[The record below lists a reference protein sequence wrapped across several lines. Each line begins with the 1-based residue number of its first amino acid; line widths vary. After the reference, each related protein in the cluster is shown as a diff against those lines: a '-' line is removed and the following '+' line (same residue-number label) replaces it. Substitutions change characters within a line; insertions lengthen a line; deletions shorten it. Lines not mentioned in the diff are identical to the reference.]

1 MKNRFLIIIAFA
13 LFVMALP
20 SCKKWLDINSD
31 PDTTQQPANA
41 SVLPPL
47 LAAIPTNLQ
56 TDGGLYVAKYIQ
68 NWLTHTVSN
77 NNTYDYQGF
86 TFSGGTMAAT
96 WNLVYFAYGKNLEYL
111 LENAKKSKQNDF
123 TGVGLALKAWVYQH
137 GTDYHSDMPFYDA
150 FKADSFA
157 FHYDSQDVIYK
168 VVDSMAREAI
178 GYLNA
183 AIDDPTN
190 TLSKGDMVY
199 NGDVRK
205 WKRFAY
211 GILARNHNHLANKT
225 GLYQPDSVI
234 KYCDS
239 SLAAVGDDFC
249 VPFDATVNNNSNYY
263 GTYRDNMPSFRQS
276 NFIVKLLDGTTLAGS
291 SVPANRDPRI
301 AHMLSAS
308 HDTTNGNGGYRGV
321 EPGAGDP
328 YSALNP
334 PDRYL
339 LANGQPPTSGTAL
352 TNYNNSRKKVGIA
365 FGDSL
370 YLNPSA
376 GNFTS
381 TGKYLFKNKA
391 VFPVMTSS
399 EIQFIK
405 AEAAFR
411 KGDVATAYDAY
422 KKGINLQFDF
432 INRDYTSVR
441 GSWSIYNTNPIQ
453 VSQRN
458 AYLAGNNV
466 RQTAATLTMS
476 DIMLQK
482 YIALWGWG
490 FFETWVDM
498 RRFGMYDYDDP
509 TTMDPFLEVYKNLS
523 PLTQIDARNNRKYA
537 QKVRPHY
544 TSEWTYN
551 RAELDRLGILQN
563 NWHVTK
569 MWFTEP

>member
-1 MKNRFLIIIAFA
+1 MKNKFFIIMALA
-13 LFVMALP
+13 LFIVAMP
-20 SCKKWLDINSD
+20 GCKKWLDINSD
-31 PDTTQQPANA
+31 PDTTQQPSNS

-47 LAAIPTNLQ
+47 LAAIPTALQ
-56 TDGGLYVAKYIQ
+56 SDGGLYIAKYTQ

-77 NNTYDYQGF
+77 ANLYDYQGF

-96 WNLVYFAYGKNLEYL
+96 WNLVYFAYGKNLEYMI
-111 LENAKKSKQNDF
+111 ENSKNLKQNDF
-123 TGVGLALKAWVYQH
+123 IGVALALKAWVYQH

-157 FHYDSQDVIYK
+157 FHYDSQEVIYK
-168 VVDSMAREAI
+168 AVDSMCRDALV
-178 GYLNA
+178 YLNA

-190 TLSKGDMVY
+190 TLSRGDLVY

-205 WKRFAY
+205 WKKFVY
-211 GILARNHNHLANKT
+211 GVLARNYNHITNKT
-225 GLYQPDSVI
+225 GLYKPDSVI

-239 SLAAVGDDFC
+239 SLATVVDDFC
-249 VPFDATVNNNSNYY
+249 VPFDATVNNNSNYF
-263 GTYRDNMPSFRQS
+263 GTYRDNMPAMRQS
-276 NFIVKLLDGTTLAGS
+276 NFIVKLLDGTTLAGNS
-291 SVPANRDPRI
+291 EPANRDPRI

-321 EPGAGDP
+321 DPGQGDP
-328 YSALNP
+328 FSALNP
-334 PDRYL
+334 PSSYL
-339 LANGQPPTSGTAL
+339 VNGQPPTSGTAL
-352 TNYNNSRKKVGIA
+352 TNYNNARKKVAIA

-405 AEAAFR
+405 AEAALR
-411 KGDVATAYDAY
+411 KGNKAMAYDAY
-422 KKGINLQFDF
+422 KKGINLHFDF
-432 INRDYTSVR
+432 INRDYTAVR

-453 VSQRN
+453 ASQRN

-466 RQTAATLTMS
+466 RQSAATLTMS

-482 YIALWGWG
+482 YIALWAWG

-498 RRFGMYDYDDP
+498 RRFGMYQLEDP
-509 TTMDPFLEVYKNLS
+509 SFVDFVLTYKYFFQTITLDS
-523 PLTQIDARNNRKYA
+523 RNEGKFA

-551 RAELDRLGILQN
+551 RAELERVGILKN

>member
-1 MKNRFLIIIAFA
+1 MAFSLLIIT
-13 LFVMALP
+13 MP
-20 SCKKWLDINSD
+20 GCKKWLDINSD
-31 PDTTQQPANA
+31 PDTTQQPSNS

-47 LAAIPTNLQ
+47 LAAIPTALQ
-56 TDGGLYVAKYIQ
+56 SDGGLYIAKYTQ
-68 NWLTHTVSN
+68 NWLTHTASN
-77 NNTYDYQGF
+77 NNVYDIQGF
-86 TFSGGTMAAT
+86 TFSGGTMAGT
-96 WNLVYFAYGKNLEYL
+96 WNLVYFAFGKNLQYMI
-111 LENAKKSKQNDF
+111 ENSQKLKQNDF
-123 TGVGLALKAWVYQH
+123 IGVGLALKAWVYQH
-137 GTDYHSDMPFYDA
+137 GTDYHSDMPFYSS
-150 FKADSFA
+150 FNPDSFA
-157 FHYDSQDVIYK
+157 FKYESQNVIYK
-168 VVDSMAREAI
+168 VVDSMCRDALV
-178 GYLNA
+178 YLNA
-183 AIDDPTN
+183 ANGDPTN
-190 TLSKGDMVY
+190 TLTRGDMVY
-199 NGDVRK
+199 NGDIGK
-205 WKRFAY
+205 WKRFVY
-211 GILARNHNHLANKT
+211 GVLARNYNHISNKT

-239 SLAAVGDDFC
+239 SLTVVADDFC
-249 VPFDATVNNNSNYY
+249 VPFDATVNNNSNYF
-263 GTYRDNMPSFRQS
+263 GTYRDNMPAMRQS

-321 EPGAGDP
+321 DPGQGDP
-328 YSALNP
+328 YAALNP
-334 PDRYL
+334 PASYL
-339 LANGQPPTSGTAL
+339 LPNGQLPTGSAL
-352 TNYNNSRKKVGIA
+352 TNYNNARKKVGIA

-391 VFPVMTSS
+391 VFPVMTSA
-399 EIQFIK
+399 EIQFTK

-422 KKGINLQFDF
+422 KKGINLHFDF
-432 INRDYTSVR
+432 INRDYSPVR

-453 VSQRN
+453 LSQRI
-458 AYLAGNNV
+458 AYMAGNNV
-466 RQTAATLTMS
+466 RQSAVTLTMS

-482 YIALWGWG
+482 YIALWAWG

-498 RRFGMYDYDDP
+498 RRFGMYDLTDP
-509 TTMDPFLEVYKNLS
+509 VTLQPFLSVYKNLS
-523 PLTQIDARNNRKYA
+523 PLTSIDSRNEQKYA

-551 RAELDRLGILQN
+551 RAELDRLGILKN

-569 MWFTEP
+569 MWFTEPQ

>member
-1 MKNRFLIIIAFA
+1 MKNKFFIIISFALIIVSLAG
-13 LFVMALP
+13 
-20 SCKKWLDINSD
+20 CKKWLDINSD
-31 PDTTQQPANA
+31 PDTTQQPSNA

-47 LAAIPTNLQ
+47 LAAIPTALQ
-56 TDGGLYVAKYIQ
+56 ADGGLYIAKYTQ

-77 NNTYDYQGF
+77 NNVYDIQGF

-96 WNLVYFAYGKNLEYL
+96 WNLVYFAYGKNLEYM
-111 LENAKKSKQNDF
+111 LENSKKLNQKDF
-123 TGVGLALKAWVYQH
+123 MGVGLALKAWVYQH
-137 GTDYHSDMPFYDA
+137 ATDYHSDMPFYDA
-150 FKADSFA
+150 FHPDSFA
-157 FHYDSQDVIYK
+157 FRYEPQDVIYK
-168 VVDSMAREAI
+168 VVDSMCRESLE
-178 GYLNA
+178 YLSA
-183 AIDDPTN
+183 AVGDPTN
-190 TLSKGDMVY
+190 TLSRGDMVY

-205 WKRFAY
+205 WKKFVY
-211 GILARNHNHLANKT
+211 GILARNYNHIANKT

-239 SLAAVGDDFC
+239 SLATVADDFC
-249 VPFDATVNNNSNYY
+249 VPFDATVNNNSNYF
-263 GTYRDNMPSFRQS
+263 GTYRDNMPAMRQS

-291 SVPANRDPRI
+291 SEPANRDPRL
-301 AHMLSAS
+301 AHMLTAS

-321 EPGAGDP
+321 DPGQGDP

-334 PDRYL
+334 PSAYL
-339 LANGQPPTSGTAL
+339 QANGLPPTSGTAL
-352 TNYNNSRKKVGIA
+352 TNYNNARKKVAIA

-405 AEAAFR
+405 AEAALR
-411 KGDVATAYDAY
+411 KGDVVTAYDAY
-422 KKGINLQFDF
+422 KKGINLHFDF
-432 INRDYTSVR
+432 INRDYTSIR

-453 VSQRN
+453 ATQRT

-466 RQTAATLTMS
+466 KQSAATLTMS

-482 YIALWGWG
+482 YIALWAWG

-498 RRFGMYDYDDP
+498 RRFGMYDTQDP
-509 TTMDPFLEVYKNLS
+509 TYMEAFTSIYKNIS
-523 PLTQIDARNNRKYA
+523 PLTSIDSRNDGKYA

-551 RAELDRLGILQN
+551 RNELERLGILRN

>member
-1 MKNRFLIIIAFA
+1 
-13 LFVMALP
+13 
-20 SCKKWLDINSD
+20 
-31 PDTTQQPANA
+31 
-41 SVLPPL
+41 
-47 LAAIPTNLQ
+47 
-56 TDGGLYVAKYIQ
+56 
-68 NWLTHTVSN
+68 
-77 NNTYDYQGF
+77 
-86 TFSGGTMAAT
+86 
-96 WNLVYFAYGKNLEYL
+96 
-111 LENAKKSKQNDF
+111 
-123 TGVGLALKAWVYQH
+123 
-137 GTDYHSDMPFYDA
+137 
-150 FKADSFA
+150 
-157 FHYDSQDVIYK
+157 
-168 VVDSMAREAI
+168 
-178 GYLNA
+178 
-183 AIDDPTN
+183 
-190 TLSKGDMVY
+190 
-199 NGDVRK
+199 
-205 WKRFAY
+205 
-211 GILARNHNHLANKT
+211 
-225 GLYQPDSVI
+225 
-234 KYCDS
+234 
-239 SLAAVGDDFC
+239 
-249 VPFDATVNNNSNYY
+249 
-263 GTYRDNMPSFRQS
+263 
-276 NFIVKLLDGTTLAGS
+276 
-291 SVPANRDPRI
+291 
-301 AHMLSAS
+301 
-308 HDTTNGNGGYRGV
+308 
-321 EPGAGDP
+321 
-328 YSALNP
+328 
-334 PDRYL
+334 
-339 LANGQPPTSGTAL
+339 
-352 TNYNNSRKKVGIA
+352 
-365 FGDSL
+365 
-370 YLNPSA
+370 
-376 GNFTS
+376 
-381 TGKYLFKNKA
+381 
-391 VFPVMTSS
+391 MTSS

-523 PLTQIDARNNRKYA
+523 PLTQIDSRNNRKYA